1 MRYFGKFMNT
11 SIVIENWVMSCR
23 VFNRYVEINLYNL
36 MNYYNFRNFKSLKI
50 NFIET
55 ESNFILK
62 NFLKE
67 LNFTNLKNNFFEI
80 NTQKLMKQ
88 NLFFIDTKFYG

>member
-1 MRYFGKFMNT
+1 MNT

-23 VFNRYVEINLYNL
+23 VFNRYVEHNIIYNL
-36 MNYYNFRNFKSLKI
+36 MSYDNFRNFKSLKI

-62 NFLKE
+62 NFLKD
-67 LNFTNLKNNFFEI
+67 LNFTKLKNNFFEI

-88 NLFFIDTKFYG
+88 NSFFIDTKFYG